1 MSSYLI
7 SNARPEGGEPA
18 DLLLTDGVIA
28 AVGPVGTLDVPEGTD
43 VIDAAGAVA
52 LPGLVDM
59 HTHLREPGH
68 EDAETV
74 ETGTRAAARGGFT
87 AVFAMANSHPV
98 ADTAGVVEQVWQL
111 GRDAGWADV
120 HPVGAVTVGLEG
132 TQLSEIRAMA
142 ESRAGVRMFSDDG
155 KCVHDPVLM
164 RRALEYVK
172 SFGGIIA
179 QHAQEPR
186 LTEGAQM
193 NEGAVSADLGLTG
206 WPAVAEEAIM
216 ARDVLLTQHVDSRLH
231 ICHLSTKGSV
241 DIVRWAKER
250 GVAVTAEVTPHH
262 LLLTDELVRTFDP
275 VYKVNPPLRTD
286 DDVQAL
292 RRAVAE
298 GTIDVIGTDHAPH
311 TAEDKEC
318 EWSCAA
324 HGMTGLETALAV
336 VQSTLVDTGLIG
348 WERVAQ
354 IMSRTPA
361 RILGLTDQG
370 QELAPGATANIVLWD
385 PSGQT
390 PVDPTIHASKGR
402 NSPYRGMTLPGGV
415 RATFYRGHPVV
426 RDGEPATPLT
436 R

>member
-206 WPAVAEEAIM
+206 WPAVAEEAII

-262 LLLTDELVRTFDP
+262 LLLTDELVRTFNP

>member
-120 HPVGAVTVGLEG
+120 HPVGAVTVGLKG

>member
-1 MSSYLI
+1 MSCHLI
-7 SNARPEGGEPA
+7 SNARPEGGDPA
-18 DLLLTDGVIA
+18 DLLVVDGRIA
-28 AVGPVGTLDVPEGTD
+28 AVGAPGSLDVPA
-43 VIDAAGAVA
+43 DAEVLDASGLIA

-59 HTHLREPGH
+59 HTHLREPGR

-74 ETGTRAAARGGFT
+74 ESGTRAAARGGYT
-87 AVFAMANSHPV
+87 AVFAMANSNPV

-132 TQLSEIRAMA
+132 EQLSEIRAMA

-172 SFGGIIA
+172 AFDGIIA

-193 NEGAVSADLGLTG
+193 NEGTVSADLGLTG
-206 WPAVAEEAIM
+206 WPAVAEEAVI
-216 ARDVLLTQHVDSRLH
+216 ARDVLLAQHVDSRLH
-231 ICHLSTKGSV
+231 ICHLSTAGSV
-241 DIVRWAKER
+241 EIVRWAKER
-250 GVAVTAEVTPHH
+250 GVTVTAEATPHH

-286 DDVQAL
+286 EDVQAL

-311 TAEDKEC
+311 TTEDKEC

-336 VQSTLVDTGLIG
+336 VQHALVDTGMIG

-354 IMSRTPA
+354 IMSRRPA
-361 RILGLTDQG
+361 QILGLTDQG
-370 QELAPGATANIVLWD
+370 QELAPGSAANIVLWD
-385 PSGQT
+385 PAGAT
-390 PVDPTIHASKGR
+390 PVDPAHHASKAR

-426 RDGEPATPLT
+426 RDGELTTPVA

>member
-172 SFGGIIA
+172 SFRGIIA

-206 WPAVAEEAIM
+206 WPAVAEEAII

-370 QELAPGATANIVLWD
+370 EELAPGATANIVLWD

>member
-111 GRDAGWADV
+111 GRDAGWCDV
-120 HPVGAVTVGLEG
+120 HPVGAVTVGLGG

-206 WPAVAEEAIM
+206 WPAVAEEAII

-262 LLLTDELVRTFDP
+262 LLLTDELVRTFNP